1 MPDHFFTTPDSSE
14 KRIGLVYNSD
24 NQNYQ
29 PLDFSKIDD
38 IESLLRNSS
47 SPANIDAFGRLRVS
61 EPFTLAD
68 YSHVYGED
76 TELLTK
82 TSGVNSNISFDILKA
97 KAVLQ
102 VGTGVND
109 FTIHQSR
116 MYHHYMPGKSQVT
129 LQSFNFTGARQG
141 TNKRIGLF
149 DDRNGIFFMQSG
161 DGSLHF
167 GLRSSVS
174 GYTYDETYSQNNW
187 NTDTCNGS
195 GFSQFNL
202 DPTKTQLF
210 WSDYEW
216 LGVGRVRVG
225 FVHEGSFV
233 TAHQFYNS
241 NLKDSVY
248 MSNPNLPVRC
258 EVRNYSG
265 NSLMGTTR
273 MDQICAT
280 VFSEGG
286 YIEAGVDFAKSTTGY
301 RSIAENT
308 TIPTIA
314 IRLKTGYYGQPNR
327 SVVRLGTSQL
337 YSVTQTCSYEFW
349 RLPSGASLIGGSWVS
364 AGDDSVVEYNI
375 TATGYNLS
383 GANTFSA
390 GFLTVAAGGQGNTV
404 STSSNLGSITSAKRG
419 YISQNI
425 DSTDSNIF
433 AILIKNMSTSNNTS
447 TNTLASLQWRET
459 R

>member
-1 MPDHFFTTPDSSE
+1 MPNNFFTSPDHSE

-24 NQNYQ
+24 SGYYQ
-29 PLDFSKIDD
+29 PIDFSKIDD

-47 SPANIDAFGRLRVS
+47 SPTNIDAFGRLRVS

-68 YSHVYGED
+68 YSHAYGEE

-82 TSGVNSNISFDILKA
+82 TSGTNSRITFNILKA
-97 KAVLQ
+97 EAQLQ
-102 VGTGVND
+102 VGSGVND

-129 LQSFNFTGARQG
+129 LQSFNFSGVRVG
-141 TNKRIGLF
+141 TNKRVGLF
-149 DDRNGIFFMQSG
+149 DDKNGIYFMQSG
-161 DGSLHF
+161 DGSLHMV
-167 GLRSSVS
+167 LRNNIS
-174 GYTYDETYSQNNW
+174 GVVYDEMVYQNNW
-187 NTDTCNGS
+187 NTDVCNGS

-225 FVHEGSFV
+225 FINEGGFV

-248 MSNPNLPVRC
+248 LSNPNLPVRC
-258 EVRNYSG
+258 DIRNYS
-265 NSLMGTTR
+265 STTGVDC
-273 MDQICAT
+273 MQQICAT

-286 YIEAGVDFAKSTTGY
+286 YSEAGVDFGAKTTGF
-301 RSIAENT
+301 RSIDVQASL
-308 TIPTIA
+308 PVMA

-327 SVVRLGTSQL
+327 SVVRLGSLEFFSSAQP
-337 YSVTQTCSYEFW
+337 CSYDIA

-364 AGDDSVVEYNI
+364 VGDDSVVEYNVN
-375 TATGYNLS
+375 ATGFSLS
-383 GANTFSA
+383 GANIIDVGFVQSNSVGVGNASA
-390 GFLTVAAGGQGNTV
+390 A
-404 STSSNLGSITSAKRG
+404 TSSIASASTAKRS
-419 YISQNI
+419 YLSQNI
-425 DSTDSNIF
+425 DSNDSNIF
-433 AILIKNMSTSNNTS
+433 CVIMKNYSAGGGSTA
-447 TNTLASLQWRET
+447 TNAFVGMQWRET

>member
-1 MPDHFFTTPDSSE
+1 MVNNVLIPDPSE
-14 KRIGLVYNSD
+14 KRISLVYNSD
-24 NQNYQ
+24 SGAFQA
-29 PLDFSKIDD
+29 LDFSKIDD
-38 IESLLRNSS
+38 IESLLRNVS
-47 SPANIDAFGRLRVS
+47 SPTNIDAFGRLRVS
-61 EPFTLAD
+61 EPFTLGD
-68 YSHVYGED
+68 YTHAYGEE

-82 TSGVNSNISFDILKA
+82 TSGTNSSITFNILKA
-97 KAVLQ
+97 QAQLQ
-102 VGTGVND
+102 VGTGARD
-109 FTIHQSR
+109 FTVHQSR

-129 LQSFNFTGARQG
+129 LQSFNFSGVRSG
-141 TNKRIGLF
+141 TNKRVGLF
-149 DDRNGIFFMQSG
+149 DDRNGIYFMQSG
-161 DGSLHF
+161 DGSLHMV
-167 GLRSSVS
+167 LRNNIS
-174 GYTYDETYSQNNW
+174 GNVNDEMIHRNNW

-225 FVHEGSFV
+225 FVHEGAFV

-258 EVRNYSG
+258 EVRNYS
-265 NSLMGTTR
+265 NTVGTDY
-273 MDQICAT
+273 MQQICAT

-286 YIEAGVDFAKSTTGY
+286 YTEAGVDFARATTGY

-308 TIPTIA
+308 RIPAIA

-337 YSVTQTCSYEFW
+337 YSVSQTCSYEFW

-375 TATGYNLS
+375 TATGYSLS

-433 AILIKNMSTSNNTS
+433 AILIKNMSTSNNTP
-447 TNTLASLQWRET
+447 TNILASLQWRET